1 MECSSSESF
10 WKAFCER
17 GLIRATCA
25 DIARKAD
32 PSAWEKIDK
41 PFFLKEM
48 PKESDSAESAKPG
61 AAAGA
66 AAEIEEADRAP
77 AVFETPEKAAAPVP
91 NGGGGALGALGEIK

>member
-1 MECSSSESF
+1 DMECSSSESF

-48 PKESDSAESAKPG
+48 PKESDPVESAKPR
-61 AAAGA
+61 AAAA
-66 AAEIEEADRAP
+66 IEEADRAP